1 MTGRTDPTAQGSRG
15 ARALL
20 LAALG
25 LALASTAVLVLSDSL
40 RWMRL
45 GVVAALWAAL
55 AGAFLAAR
63 YRRQVADRA
72 DEAAER
78 QRVYELELEREV
90 AARREFELEVEATTR
105 RKVEA
110 ETSDDLTA
118 LREEL
123 HHLRHSLEALL
134 GGEVLVE
141 RFALHAEATRMRG
154 IADNAIVARP
164 ANPVRH
170 ITAGGDPDTQL
181 IGRVA
186 RNQWV
191 RDEDPDRIDPDW
203 TPSWESSR
211 QSAPI
216 PAQNRVK
223 PLRREPAEAGQEFD
237 PIRRD
242 PAAPQRPAT
251 APREAARSATNP
263 PRRDPAP
270 ARTGAYA
277 AMASQQFEPVRP
289 GPESS
294 QDLAPVRAGAQGRD
308 ATATRTAGPARP
320 EQARNGAYAAE
331 TARNGAHGPEAS
343 QEFGPV
349 RANGRTGSPA
359 RPDASQQFEPVRN
372 GAHGPE
378 ASQEFGPVRAQGRD
392 SVRAGGPARPD
403 ASQQFEPVRNGAHGT
418 GAGQEFG
425 SVRANGRDSVRA
437 GGPARPDAADVGQQF
452 ESGRNGAHGPEASQE
467 FGPVRANGRD
477 GVRAGGPAP
486 SQAGAHGP
494 EASQVRP
501 GQTRALGPARP
512 ESTRTGAVARNGHG
526 PEVSQEFS
534 PVRQDASPARAGA
547 HGPEASQQ
555 FGPVQQQPRREVTA
569 QVPVRNG
576 ADRAPEV
583 RREGSAQA
591 PVRQQPARPRQ
602 ETGQEFRPAAR
613 EAQPTPGA
621 VRDMPAPGSVQRPRS
636 AERTEVAMTPAPDPA
651 ADPGGRRRAVTGT
664 FPPVNAQHADQ
675 DPGGRR
681 RRSEGAPAWHESIAA
696 EEPQEDTGSHSS
708 GKSVS
713 ELLAAH
719 GTGGSPRRHRRRGE
733 D

>member
-1 MTGRTDPTAQGSRG
+1 MTGRTDPPAQGSRG

-72 DEAAER
+72 DEATER

-154 IADNAIVARP
+154 IADNAIAARP

-223 PLRREPAEAGQEFD
+223 PLRREPARANAEASQDFE
-237 PIRRD
+237 PVRRD
-242 PAAPQRPAT
+242 PAAPQRPA
-251 APREAARSATNP
+251 APREAARAGATNP

-277 AMASQQFEPVRP
+277 AMASQQFEPVR
-289 GPESS
+289 
-294 QDLAPVRAGAQGRD
+294 
-308 ATATRTAGPARP
+308 T
-320 EQARNGAYAAE
+320 
-331 TARNGAHGPEAS
+331 GPEAS

-349 RANGRTGSPA
+349 RAGAQGRDASQVRSAGPARSEQARNGAYAAEPVRNGHGPEASQESGPVRANGRAGSPA
-359 RPDASQQFEPVRN
+359 RSDVSQQFEPVRN

-392 SVRAGGPARPD
+392 GVRGGPASSHTGAYAAD
-403 ASQQFEPVRNGAHGT
+403 VSQQFEPV
-418 GAGQEFG
+418 
-425 SVRANGRDSVRA
+425 
-437 GGPARPDAADVGQQF
+437 
-452 ESGRNGAHGPEASQE
+452 RNGAHGPEASQE
-467 FGPVRANGRD
+467 FGPVRAQGRD
-477 GVRAGGPAP
+477 GVRGGPA
-486 SQAGAHGP
+486 SSHTGTHGS

-501 GQTRALGPARP
+501 GHPAAQTRTPGPARP
-512 ESTRTGAVARNGHG
+512 ESTRNGAARNGHG
-526 PEVSQEFS
+526 PEVSQEFG
-534 PVRQDASPARAGA
+534 PVRQDTGPARAGA
-547 HGPEASQQ
+547 HGHAAPGPAASQQ
-555 FGPVQQQPRREVTA
+555 FGPVQQQPRREATA

-576 ADRAPEV
+576 AERAPEV
-583 RREGSAQA
+583 RREVSAQA
-591 PVRQQPARPRQ
+591 PVRQQPAAPVRPRQ

-651 ADPGGRRRAVTGT
+651 LTSAAPERALAPAAPDRALMPAAPDPGGRRRAVTGT

-681 RRSEGAPAWHESIAA
+681 RRAEGAPAWHESIAA